1 MPIGGFVI
9 THAPGQRDAALAH
22 LEGID
27 AIEVHGTDEDGNI
40 VAVMDTET
48 SPEMDEIVLAL
59 QRNDLFLTVGLAYL
73 HAEDEVEAMERGEI
87 DFGSPF
93 GSRRKKKDDA

>member
-9 THAPGQRDAALAH
+9 THAPGQRKEALAH

-27 AIEVHGTDEDGNI
+27 AIEVHGTDDDGNI

-48 SPEMDEIVLAL
+48 SSEMDDIVHAL
-59 QRNDLFLTVGLAYL
+59 QRHELFLTVGVAYL
-73 HAEDEVEAMERGEI
+73 HAEDEIKAMERGEI
-87 DFGSPF
+87 EFGSPF